1 MKKQIVWLDAVRLL
15 AFFFLLCCHAAD
27 PFYATATYANADAG
41 GPVDP
46 AMLTWGERWMAF
58 VRPCVPL
65 FVMITGALM
74 FPVRQSMGAFYKKR
88 ILRVLWPFLIW
99 SVLYY
104 LFPWITGLLGLD
116 KSIVYTCFIW
126 AESDSQSF
134 QSSLANILR
143 IPYTFSFIAQH
154 MWYIYMLI
162 GLYLYIPI
170 FSAWVER
177 ATKRQMQVVLG
188 LWGLSTFL
196 PYFHQFVST
205 YAFGTCTWNS
215 FGLFYYFAGFNGY
228 LLLGHYLR
236 YHVNWSWSRTWP
248 VALVLLVAGFLVT
261 YLGYGYIMSLPD
273 KTPEMIELFWT
284 YNTINVACMS
294 AAWFLLLK
302 HVSLPAESKAGRML
316 ANLTFCGFGIYMVH
330 YFFVGLC
337 YQIIQTFA
345 LPVCLRIPASALLI
359 FAFSWI
365 LVSVVKKAM
374 GRRAVYLMG

>member
-41 GPVDP
+41 GPVEP
-46 AMLTWGERWMAF
+46 SMLMWGERWMAF

-74 FPVRQSMGAFYKKR
+74 FPVRQPMGAFYKKR

-104 LFPWITGLLGLD
+104 LFPWVTGLLGLD

-162 GLYLYIPI
+162 GLYLYMPI

-188 LWGLSTFL
+188 LWVLSTFL

-236 YHVNWSWSRTWP
+236 YHVDWSWSRTWP

-284 YNTINVACMS
+284 YNTVNVACMS

-302 HVSLPAESKAGRML
+302 HVSLPAESRAGRML

-337 YQIIQTFA
+337 YLIIQALA

-359 FAFSWI
+359 FAFSWS
-365 LVSVVKKAM
+365 LVSVVKKVM

>member
-162 GLYLYIPI
+162 GLYLYMPI

-215 FGLFYYFAGFNGY
+215 FGIFYYFAGFNGY

-236 YHVNWSWSRTWP
+236 YHVNWSWSRTWH

>member
-1 MKKQIVWLDAVRLL
+1 MKKQIVWLDAVRLF

-27 PFYATATYANADAG
+27 PFYATATYANADVG

-162 GLYLYIPI
+162 GLYLYMPI

>member
-65 FVMITGALM
+65 FVVITGALM
-74 FPVRQSMGAFYKKR
+74 FPVCQSMGAFYKKR

-162 GLYLYIPI
+162 GLYLYMPI

>member
-1 MKKQIVWLDAVRLL
+1 MKKQIVWLDAVRLF

-162 GLYLYIPI
+162 GLYLYMPI

-365 LVSVVKKAM
+365 LASVVKKAM

>member
-1 MKKQIVWLDAVRLL
+1 M
-15 AFFFLLCCHAAD
+15 
-27 PFYATATYANADAG
+27 T
-41 GPVDP
+41 
-46 AMLTWGERWMAF
+46 
-58 VRPCVPL
+58 
-65 FVMITGALM
+65 TGALM

-162 GLYLYIPI
+162 GLYLYMPI

>member
-65 FVMITGALM
+65 FVMITGVLM

-162 GLYLYIPI
+162 GLYLYMPI

>member
-1 MKKQIVWLDAVRLL
+1 MKKQIVWLDAVRLF

-162 GLYLYIPI
+162 GLYLYMPI

>member
-162 GLYLYIPI
+162 GLYLYMPI

-177 ATKRQMQVVLG
+177 ATKRRMQVVLG

>member
-1 MKKQIVWLDAVRLL
+1 MKKQIVWLDAVRLF

-162 GLYLYIPI
+162 GLYLYMPI

-374 GRRAVYLMG
+374 RRRAVYLMG

>member
-1 MKKQIVWLDAVRLL
+1 MKKQIVWLDAVRLF

-74 FPVRQSMGAFYKKR
+74 FPVCQSMGAFYKKR

-162 GLYLYIPI
+162 GLYLYMPI

>member
-65 FVMITGALM
+65 FVMTTGALM

-162 GLYLYIPI
+162 GLYLYMPI

>member
-74 FPVRQSMGAFYKKR
+74 FPVCQSMGAFYKKR

-162 GLYLYIPI
+162 GLYLYMPI

>member
-162 GLYLYIPI
+162 GLYLYMPI

-196 PYFHQFVST
+196 PYFNQCVST

-273 KTPEMIELFWT
+273 KTP
-284 YNTINVACMS
+284 
-294 AAWFLLLK
+294 
-302 HVSLPAESKAGRML
+302 
-316 ANLTFCGFGIYMVH
+316 
-330 YFFVGLC
+330 
-337 YQIIQTFA
+337 
-345 LPVCLRIPASALLI
+345 
-359 FAFSWI
+359 
-365 LVSVVKKAM
+365 
-374 GRRAVYLMG
+374 

>member
-74 FPVRQSMGAFYKKR
+74 FPVRQSMGSFYKKR

-162 GLYLYIPI
+162 GLYLYMPI

-215 FGLFYYFAGFNGY
+215 FGIFYYFAGFNGY

>member
-1 MKKQIVWLDAVRLL
+1 MKKQIVWLDAVRLF

-65 FVMITGALM
+65 FVMITGVLM

-162 GLYLYIPI
+162 GLYLYMPI

>member
-1 MKKQIVWLDAVRLL
+1 MKKQIVWLDAVRLF

-162 GLYLYIPI
+162 GLYLYMPI

-236 YHVNWSWSRTWP
+236 YHVNWSWSRTWH